1 MEYIKLTCKP
11 GNAGPGEFFQKNNRS
26 AVIKN
31 MNIERHH
38 KDRAGFRAI
47 LAGELFAL
55 QRSRSKGLSRGLCQW
70 ACWTVFFMLLGLAQ
84 AEDSHNLF
92 GNGGFEEGE
101 SALSEKTDKNRET
114 LIERTVVL
122 PDDAEPMPK
131 LVALNAG
138 EGWVDSHC
146 VFEYRKGRP
155 GEEVHRG
162 ARAIHITSPRE
173 SSAVLLGT
181 IIPVVSEGE
190 SADAAIQFGKPY
202 KYSFYAKGKGVVR
215 IRLYMFKSVEILA
228 NLYDYARLQTVSPAS
243 HLLIDDG
250 EWHEY
255 TGTATVNT
263 DEVGAVR
270 FVMSAKGEVS
280 IDDVQLRP

>member
-1 MEYIKLTCKP
+1 M
-11 GNAGPGEFFQKNNRS
+11 
-26 AVIKN
+26 KN
-31 MNIERHH
+31 MKIAHH
-38 KDRAGFRAI
+38 KDRARFRAI
-47 LAGELFAL
+47 IAGGLFAL
-55 QRSRSKGLSRGLCQW
+55 QRPRRKGLNRCLCQW
-70 ACWTVFFMLLGLAQ
+70 VCWTVFFMPLGLAQ

-92 GNGGFEEGE
+92 GNGGFEENE
-101 SALSEKTDKNRET
+101 SALSEKIDKNRET

-131 LVALNAG
+131 LVTLNAG

-146 VFEYRKGRP
+146 VFEYRQGRP
-155 GEEVHRG
+155 GEEVHTG
-162 ARAIHITSPRE
+162 ARAIYIASPKE

-181 IIPVVSEGE
+181 IIPVVSESE
-190 SADAAIQFGKPY
+190 STDAAIQFGKPY

-215 IRLYMFKSVEILA
+215 IRLYMFESVQILT
-228 NLYDYARLQTVSPAS
+228 NLYDYARLQTVNPAS

-255 TGTATVNT
+255 TGTVRVNT
-263 DEVGAVR
+263 NEVGAVR